1 MINAARPWLLVTCML
16 VSCGGGNSPGTAS
29 EIRSDKSRNLAPTV
43 DPGDAA
49 QLAADNLAFGLDLY
63 AQLRVQNAGN
73 FLFSQPSIS
82 LALAMVYGGAAN
94 NTAAQMATA
103 LHFTLPPERL
113 HPAFDA
119 LDLALTTPPA
129 GTDANAFRLAI
140 ASSTWLQRGFTL
152 LPSYLD
158 LLAENYGAG
167 MFVEDFAGAPEAA
180 RADINQWVSDQ
191 TEQMIPTLFEPGT
204 IGPDVRLVLADAVY
218 FHGGWQD
225 GFTPTSLNG
234 IFHAPAGDVSV
245 PMMSNSKDNASLWSG
260 AGWSAA
266 SLAYEG
272 GTAAM
277 VIVVPDAGTFDA
289 FERGLTA
296 DSLAA
301 MLVPVQP
308 TSGIV
313 TLPRF
318 KFSTPSPLNAV
329 LIALG
334 MTDAFDAARADFSGM
349 DGSRDLSIGGVI
361 HKAIIDVDEKGTTAA
376 AATGTTVVTMVIVTP
391 GPTLVVDRPFLF
403 FIRHNATGAILF
415 QGRVVDPSQ

>member
-1 MINAARPWLLVTCML
+1 
-16 VSCGGGNSPGTAS
+16 
-29 EIRSDKSRNLAPTV
+29 LAT
-43 DPGDAA
+43 
-49 QLAADNLAFGLDLY
+49 DNLAFGLDLY
-63 AQLRVQNAGN
+63 GQLRVLHPGN

-82 LALAMVYGGAAN
+82 LAMAMVYGGAAN
-94 NTAAQMATA
+94 NTAAQMATT

-119 LDLALTTPPA
+119 LDLALGTPPA

-140 ASSTWLQRGFTL
+140 ANSAWLQRGFSL

-167 MFVEDFAGAPEAA
+167 VFVEDFARSPEAA
-180 RADINQWVSDQ
+180 RLEINQWVSDK

-204 IGPDVRLVLADAVY
+204 IGTDVRLVLADAVF
-218 FHGGWQD
+218 FHGGWREQ
-225 GFTPTSLNG
+225 FAPTSPNG

-245 PMMSNSKDNASLWSG
+245 PMMSTSKNNAALWAG
-260 AGWSAA
+260 AGFNAA

-272 GTAAM
+272 GTASM
-277 VIVVPDAGTFDA
+277 VVVVPDPGTFDA

-301 MLVPVQP
+301 MLLPVQS

-318 KFSTPSPLNAV
+318 KFSTPSRLTTVLNE
-329 LIALG
+329 LG
-334 MTDAFDAARADFSGM
+334 MTDAFNAALADFSSM
-349 DGSRDLSIGGVI
+349 DGRRDLAIGEVI
-361 HKAIIDVDEKGTTAA
+361 HKAIIAVDEKGTTAA
-376 AATGTTVVTMVIVTP
+376 AATGTTVVNLAIVAP
-391 GPTLVVDRPFLF
+391 GQTLVVDRPFLF
-403 FIRHNATGAILF
+403 FIRHATGAVLF
-415 QGRVVDPSQ
+415 QGRVVDPSK